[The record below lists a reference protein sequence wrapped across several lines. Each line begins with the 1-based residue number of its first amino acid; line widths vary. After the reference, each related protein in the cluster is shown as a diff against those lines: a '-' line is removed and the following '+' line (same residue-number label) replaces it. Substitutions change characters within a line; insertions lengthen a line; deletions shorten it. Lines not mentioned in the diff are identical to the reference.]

1 MFRFWGL
8 LGCLLGAVL
17 VGLGAAPRAS
27 APPGDIELVFTYGS
41 EKDKWLQEVT
51 QLFEKSN
58 PRIADGRAIHV
69 KLLPMGSGQCI
80 ETLLG
85 GALQPHLTSP
95 ASAVWVNI
103 ANARAQAAGAGPII
117 GSTRCLVRS
126 PIVIVMWK
134 SMVEAAGW
142 DRSAVGWNDLADLIE
157 ELNKDGKGWMNKPK
171 GKPEWGSFKFAHTHP
186 QLSNSG
192 LLGVIAMV
200 YAQADSSRPL
210 RVEDLQKKEVRKLIS
225 EIQSSVLFYGES
237 TGFLGNTMLLR
248 GPNNISATVLYESEV
263 IRINESKNCPEPVV
277 AIYPREGTFWSDH
290 PVGIVQR
297 PWVSPAHREAAE
309 KYVAFLLK
317 PLQQRLAQATGFR
330 PGPGDQNS
338 DTALGGKFSPKSGVD
353 PSQPRRSLQAPGRDV
368 VEAILKLWEKEKKGC
383 RVVLAVDV
391 SFSMASYKKLE
402 RAREGAIE
410 LINGLGE
417 NDSLTLLV
425 FNNKV
430 SVLLDEVRLGPQGR
444 TQALEAIRSLRPR
457 GGTALYDAVLQSC
470 HLLDQSKIDTGKGSI
485 DAVILLSDGKDNDSV
500 APRSAL
506 EARLRDPIKKIPL
519 FFTIAYAKSDRRE
532 DDKDDPDPPDRDL
545 LEQIA
550 RDAGGKSFAAT
561 PANID
566 KVLEEING
574 FFGSRPRAPKK

>member
-1 MFRFWGL
+1 
-8 LGCLLGAVL
+8 VS
-17 VGLGAAPRAS
+17 VGPAAAAAPG
-27 APPGDIELVFTYGS
+27 PGDIELLFTYGS
-41 EKDKWLQEVT
+41 EKDKWLQQVT

-58 PRIADGRAIHV
+58 PRITDGRAIHV

-80 ETLLG
+80 ETLLSG
-85 GALQPHLTSP
+85 TLQPHLTSP
-95 ASAVWVNI
+95 ASEVWINI
-103 ANARAQAAGAGPII
+103 ANSRAQAVSAGAGLII
-117 GSTRCLVRS
+117 GPTRRLVRS
-126 PIVIVMWK
+126 PVVIVMWK

-142 DRSAVGWNDLADLIE
+142 DGPAVGWNDLADLIE
-157 ELNKDGKGWMNKPK
+157 ELDKDGKGWMNKPK
-171 GKPEWGSFKFAHTHP
+171 AKPEWGSFKFAHTHP

-210 RVEDLQKKEVRKLIS
+210 RVEDLEKEEVRKLIS
-225 EIQSSVLFYGES
+225 QIQSSVLFYGES
-237 TGFLGNTMLLR
+237 TGFLGNTMLTR

-263 IRINESKNCPEPVV
+263 IRINESKSCPEPVV

-297 PWVSPAHREAAE
+297 PWVSPAHQEAAE
-309 KYVAFLLK
+309 KYIAFLLDK
-317 PLQQRLAQATGFR
+317 QQQQLAQATGFR
-330 PGPGDQNS
+330 PGPGDQNT
-338 DTALGGKFSPKSGVD
+338 DKTLGGKFTSKNGVD
-353 PSQPRRSLQAPGRDV
+353 PSQPRRSLQAPNRDV

-417 NDSLTLLV
+417 NDSLTLLA

-430 SVLLDEVRLGPQGR
+430 TVLLEEVRLGPEGR
-444 TQALEAIRSLRPR
+444 TQALEAVRRLRPK
-457 GGTALYDAVLQSC
+457 GGTALYDAVLEGC
-470 HLLDQSKIDTGKGSI
+470 RLLDQSKSDSTGKGSI
-485 DAVILLSDGKDNDSV
+485 QAVILLSDGKDNDSV
-500 APRSAL
+500 SARTIM
-506 EARLRDPIKKIPL
+506 EARLKDPTKKIPL
-519 FFTIAYAKSDRRE
+519 FFTIAYAKSDKRE

-545 LEQIA
+545 LDQIA
-550 RDAGGKSFAAT
+550 KDAGGKSFAAT